1 MNEEFNTKTRRSH
14 KRHKEEIRECEIMN
28 SIAIPLRSLCLLC
41 ALVVN
46 SEAAPPTLTSLF
58 PAGAQRGTTTEIT
71 AAGAI
76 DKSTKLWASGKG
88 VSIGPAKEKGSFAVT
103 VAADAVPGTYWLRA
117 YNGDGASGLRPFLV
131 GTLPEVVEKE
141 PNDEPKQL
149 PILPDSCV
157 VNGKL
162 GKAGDV
168 DCFAIS
174 AKKGQTLVASL
185 EANRTLKSP
194 MDAMMQIVSTDGF
207 VLDQNNDFIGLDPQI
222 AYAVPK
228 DGTYFIRVFA
238 FPSTPDTTVRFAGG
252 DAYVY
257 RLTATT
263 GGFVDYTV
271 PLSIGP
277 NVKAVEVRGWNI
289 SDELRTISVPKMNSP
304 DPHIALFHP
313 KLANPF
319 RARSERDAIAK
330 SSTHGLAKPGDE
342 VRIPFAGKKGQALS
356 IQVESRSFGLAVDPV
371 IRVLDKDQKELARA
385 EPPKLHSDT
394 ALSFSPPADGDYSI
408 AVTDLYGGGGPRHA
422 FLLRVLTLAPDY
434 DLTVASDRF
443 AIPPGKSLDIPV
455 KIARKNGFAKP
466 IEIVAEGLPA
476 GVTFEVKV
484 PPGKADPNSI
494 TIALAAG
501 KAGSGGAFRLVG
513 KVKDEP
519 LSMRTAM
526 APLTEFE
533 EVTADLWFAVMDG
546 PMSPTPPKK

>member
-1 MNEEFNTKTRRSH
+1 MKETHHSGTETQRR
-14 KRHKEEIRECEIMN
+14 KIRENKTDFN
-28 SIAIPLRSLCLLC
+28 SALRSLSSLCLC
-41 ALVVN
+41 AAVVSS

-88 VSIGPAKEKGSFAVT
+88 VSIEPAKDQGTFIVT

-117 YNGDGASGLRPFLV
+117 YNGDGASGLRPFIV
-131 GTLPEVVEKE
+131 GTLAEVKEKE

-162 GKAGDV
+162 AKPGDV
-168 DCFAIS
+168 DCFAVT

-207 VLDQNNDFIGLDPQI
+207 VVDQNNDFHGLDPQI
-222 AYAVPK
+222 AYSVPK
-228 DGTYFIRVFA
+228 DGIYFVRVFA
-238 FPSTPDTTVRFAGG
+238 FPSTPDTTIRFAGG
-252 DAYVY
+252 EAYIY

-263 GGFVDYTV
+263 GGFVDYTM
-271 PLSIGP
+271 PLSVGP
-277 NVKAVEVRGWNI
+277 NAKAVEVRGWNI
-289 SDELRTISVPKMNSP
+289 SDELRTISVPKLNPLDS
-304 DPHIALFHP
+304 HLTLFHP

-319 RARSERDAIAK
+319 RVRSEREASAR
-330 SSTHGLAKPGDE
+330 SLTHGLAKPGE
-342 VRIPFAGKKGQALS
+342 EFSLPFAGKKGQTLS

-371 IRVLDKDQKELARA
+371 IRVLDKDRKELARA
-385 EPPKLHSDT
+385 EPPKLYSDT
-394 ALSFSPPADGDYSI
+394 ALSFTPSTDGDYSI
-408 AVTDLYGGGGPRHA
+408 VVSDLYGGGGPRHA
-422 FLLRVLTLAPDY
+422 FLLRVLTPEPDF
-434 DLTVASDRF
+434 DLTVAADRF
-443 AIPPGKSLDIPV
+443 AMSPGKSLDIPV

-484 PPGKADPNSI
+484 PLGKADPNSV
-494 TIALAAG
+494 TVALTAG
-501 KAGSGGAFRLVG
+501 KAKSGGAFRLVG
-513 KVKDEP
+513 RAKDEP
-519 LSMRTAM
+519 KLTRAAM
-526 APLTEFE
+526 APLAEFE
-533 EVTADLWFAVMDG
+533 VATADLWLAVTDG